1 MTFHVHVQATSNLEP
16 VTTEITRTIADRE
29 TKAVMLAAESLV

>member
-16 VTTEITRTIADRE
+16 VTTETTRTIAERE
-29 TKAVMLAAESLV
+29 TKAVTLAAGSLV